1 MRILSWDI
9 RGTGQK
15 ELRDQIK
22 ELSIIYKPKII
33 VMKERKVIPLE
44 RRELL
49 ESLNSVT
56 LLRFLPLIFLQVF
69 G

>member
-9 RGTGQK
+9 RGTGRK